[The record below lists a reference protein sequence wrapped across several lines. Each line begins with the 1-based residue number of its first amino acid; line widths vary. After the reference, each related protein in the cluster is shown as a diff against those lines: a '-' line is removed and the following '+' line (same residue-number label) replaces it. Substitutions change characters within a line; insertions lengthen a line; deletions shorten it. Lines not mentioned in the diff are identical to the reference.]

1 MAAGAEAMAGL
12 VQWAAVG
19 GVAALAA
26 VTDVRTGRVPNLLT
40 LGAAA
45 AALVFHGVSAG
56 GAGLMTSALG
66 VLVGLALFLPFFVL
80 GGMGGGDVKLLAA
93 LGAWLG
99 PIGAVKAAVCA
110 ALAGGILAV
119 MVAVGGGYLREAFRN
134 LSAMAWVWRTVGP
147 SPIPEM
153 TLARSRGPRLAYA
166 VPIGIGALAALW
178 LGNGL

>member
-1 MAAGAEAMAGL
+1 MAADASVTVPL

-19 GVAALAA
+19 AVAAAAA
-26 VTDVRTGRVPNLLT
+26 VTDVRTGRVPNVLT

-45 AALVFHGVSAG
+45 AALVFYGVSAG
-56 GAGLMTSALG
+56 GSGLITSALG
-66 VLVGLALFLPFFVL
+66 VVVGLSLFLPFFVL

-93 LGAWLG
+93 LGGWLG

-110 ALAGGILAV
+110 ALAGGILA
-119 MVAVGGGYLREAFRN
+119 MVVALGGGYVREAFRN